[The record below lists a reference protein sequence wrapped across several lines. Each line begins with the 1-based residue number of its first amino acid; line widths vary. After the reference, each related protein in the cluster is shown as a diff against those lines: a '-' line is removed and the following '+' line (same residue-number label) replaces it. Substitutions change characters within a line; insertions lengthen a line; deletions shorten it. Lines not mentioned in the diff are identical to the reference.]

1 MNILIVEDDFR
12 IGEMYKEFLKA
23 ETEAKKIECVIN
35 AKEALEYLSAN
46 EVDIVII
53 DIYLPDMMGDKLAEE
68 ILKKYPFINFICIS
82 ANQDAQIIKD
92 LINLGVLHYLIKPVK
107 LDTLGEIVN
116 RFINMNNALSTE
128 KELEQSEIDQYF
140 TVKKTIENTELPK
153 GIDPVSLEKVRNA
166 FEIKEEWVSSELGQ
180 TLGTSRTTVRRYLEY
195 LREIGYLKVTQE
207 FGDKGRPEKIYK
219 K

>member
-53 DIYLPDMMGDKLAEE
+53 DIYLPDMMGDTLAEE

-140 TVKKTIENTELPK
+140 TVKKTIENTDLPK
-153 GIDPVSLEKVRNA
+153 GIDPVSLEKIRNA

>member
-12 IGEMYKEFLKA
+12 IGEMYKEFLKE
-23 ETEAKKIECVIN
+23 ETEAKKIESVIN
-35 AKEALEYLSAN
+35 AKEALEYLTSY

-53 DIYLPDMMGDKLAEE
+53 DIYLPDMMGDTLAEE

-82 ANQDAQIIKD
+82 ANQDARIIKD
-92 LINLGVLHYLIKPVK
+92 LINLGVLHYLVKPVK
-107 LDTLGEIVN
+107 LDILGEIVN
-116 RFINMNNALSTE
+116 RFIDMNKSLSKE

-153 GIDPVSLEKVRNA
+153 GIDPVSLEKIRNA

>member
-12 IGEMYKEFLKA
+12 IGEMYKEFLKE

-35 AKEALEYLSAN
+35 AKEDLEYLASY

-53 DIYLPDMMGDKLAEE
+53 DIYLPDMMGDTLAEE

-92 LINLGVLHYLIKPVK
+92 LINLGVLHYLVKPVK
-107 LDTLGEIVN
+107 LDILGEIVN
-116 RFINMNNALSTE
+116 RFIDMNKSLSTE

-153 GIDPVSLEKVRNA
+153 GIDPVSLEKIRNA

>member
-53 DIYLPDMMGDKLAEE
+53 DIYLPDMMGDTLAEE

-116 RFINMNNALSTE
+116 RFINMNNSLSTE

-153 GIDPVSLEKVRNA
+153 GIDPVSLEKIRNA

>member
-53 DIYLPDMMGDKLAEE
+53 DIYLPDMMGDTLAEE

-82 ANQDAQIIKD
+82 ANQDARIIKD

-116 RFINMNNALSTE
+116 RFINMNNSLSME

-153 GIDPVSLEKVRNA
+153 GIDPVSLEKIRNA

>member
-53 DIYLPDMMGDKLAEE
+53 DIYLPDMMGDTLAEE

-116 RFINMNNALSTE
+116 RFINMNNSLSTE

>member
-35 AKEALEYLSAN
+35 AKEALKYLSAN

-116 RFINMNNALSTE
+116 RFINMNNSLSTE

>member
-53 DIYLPDMMGDKLAEE
+53 DIYLPDMMGDTLAEE

-153 GIDPVSLEKVRNA
+153 GIDPVSLEKIRNA
-166 FEIKEEWVSSELGQ
+166 FEIKREWVSSELGQ

>member
-12 IGEMYKEFLKA
+12 IGEMYKEFLKE

-35 AKEALEYLSAN
+35 AKEALEYLASY

-53 DIYLPDMMGDKLAEE
+53 DIYLPDMMGDTLAEE

-92 LINLGVLHYLIKPVK
+92 LINLGVLHYLVKPVK
-107 LDTLGEIVN
+107 LDILGEIVN
-116 RFINMNNALSTE
+116 RFIDMNKSLSTE

-153 GIDPVSLEKVRNA
+153 GIDPVSLEKIRNA

>member
-53 DIYLPDMMGDKLAEE
+53 DIYLPDMMGDTLAEE

-153 GIDPVSLEKVRNA
+153 GIDPVSLEKIRNA

>member
-35 AKEALEYLSAN
+35 AKEALKYLSAN

-116 RFINMNNALSTE
+116 RFINMNNSLSTE

-153 GIDPVSLEKVRNA
+153 GIDPVSLEKIRNA

>member
-53 DIYLPDMMGDKLAEE
+53 DIYLPDMMGDTLAEE

-140 TVKKTIENTELPK
+140 TVTKTIENTELPK
-153 GIDPVSLEKVRNA
+153 GIDPVSLEKIRNA

>member
-12 IGEMYKEFLKA
+12 IGEMYKEFLK
-23 ETEAKKIECVIN
+23 EKTEAKKIECVIN
-35 AKEALEYLSAN
+35 AKEALEYLASY

-53 DIYLPDMMGDKLAEE
+53 DIYLPDMMGDTLAEE

-92 LINLGVLHYLIKPVK
+92 LINLGVLHYLVKPVK
-107 LDTLGEIVN
+107 LDILGEIVN
-116 RFINMNNALSTE
+116 RFIDMNKSLSKE

-153 GIDPVSLEKVRNA
+153 GIDPVSLEKIRNA

>member
-53 DIYLPDMMGDKLAEE
+53 DIYLPDMMGDTLAEE

-116 RFINMNNALSTE
+116 RFINMNNSLSTE

-140 TVKKTIENTELPK
+140 TVKKTIENTDLPK
-153 GIDPVSLEKVRNA
+153 GIDPVSLEKIRNA

>member
-12 IGEMYKEFLKA
+12 IGEMYKEFLKE
-23 ETEAKKIECVIN
+23 ETDAKKIECVIN
-35 AKEALEYLSAN
+35 AKEALEYLASY

-53 DIYLPDMMGDKLAEE
+53 DIYLPDMMGDTLAEE

-92 LINLGVLHYLIKPVK
+92 LINLGVLHYLVKPVK
-107 LDTLGEIVN
+107 LDILGEIVN
-116 RFINMNNALSTE
+116 RFIDMNKSLSTE

-153 GIDPVSLEKVRNA
+153 GIDPVSLEKIRNA

>member
-116 RFINMNNALSTE
+116 RFINMNNSLSTE

-153 GIDPVSLEKVRNA
+153 GIDPVSLEKIRNA

>member
-1 MNILIVEDDFR
+1 LNILIVEDDFR
-12 IGEMYKEFLKA
+12 IGEMYKEFLKE

-53 DIYLPDMMGDKLAEE
+53 DIYLPDMMGDILAEE

-92 LINLGVLHYLIKPVK
+92 LINLGVLHYLVKPVK

-116 RFINMNNALSTE
+116 RFIDMNKSLSKE
-128 KELEQSEIDQYF
+128 KELEQFEIDQYF
-140 TVKKTIENTELPK
+140 TVKKTIEKTELPK
-153 GIDPVSLEKVRNA
+153 GIDPVSLEKIRKA
-166 FEIKEEWVSSELGQ
+166 FEIKDEWVSSELGQ

>member
-116 RFINMNNALSTE
+116 RFINVNNSLSTE

-140 TVKKTIENTELPK
+140 TVKKTIENTDLPK
-153 GIDPVSLEKVRNA
+153 GIDPVSLEKIRNA